1 MLRYMHSSY
10 HIISNDVYL
19 YGTTGQVFVENGLE
33 IASWFNPVGNWEVRP
48 YGICTMKNACPE
60 GTAGICSKCPH
71 LIYNIFH
78 IEGIIFKTNET
89 MLELAQI
96 QSLLLEATKSGTNS
110 DRRELRNLHNN
121 TFEAY
126 LGWLKILESIEFK
139 ITSLHK
145 KDKQLPMVSN
155 SIASKLACIKEL
167 QMDILEQANKL
178 GIKNLTTEKA
188 KSNITNYLLKKLI
201 KNGNIKTAERIAL
214 EGVDWFIEGY
224 SNSSQIEKKNI
235 VEFYLSDNKLY
246 KDNKSLSNISS
257 FLDINAV

>member
-1 MLRYMHSSY
+1 
-10 HIISNDVYL
+10 
-19 YGTTGQVFVENGLE
+19 
-33 IASWFNPVGNWEVRP
+33 
-48 YGICTMKNACPE
+48 
-60 GTAGICSKCPH
+60 
-71 LIYNIFH
+71 
-78 IEGIIFKTNET
+78 
-89 MLELAQI
+89 
-96 QSLLLEATKSGTNS
+96 
-110 DRRELRNLHNN
+110 
-121 TFEAY
+121 
-126 LGWLKILESIEFK
+126 
-139 ITSLHK
+139 
-145 KDKQLPMVSN
+145 MVSN